1 MASFMKSIIKEVNTI
16 KSMLDIP
23 ALKKQ
28 RELLRKR
35 LEEAEKI
42 YTKYNTILDKAVLIK
57 ETANTMLELCNICLE
72 GNEFEI
78 DKANVLNVALLKSV
92 EIANNESNRAFA
104 EIQWLEGEI
113 EKINVELNAAR
124 EAVR

>member
-1 MASFMKSIIKEVNTI
+1 MASFIKTIIKEVNTI

-23 ALKKQ
+23 ALKNQ
-28 RELLRKR
+28 RERLRKR
-35 LEEAEKI
+35 LEEVEKI

>member
-23 ALKKQ
+23 ALKNQ
-28 RELLRKR
+28 RERLRKR
-35 LEEAEKI
+35 LEEVEKI

>member
-1 MASFMKSIIKEVNTI
+1 MKSIIKEVNTI

>member
-1 MASFMKSIIKEVNTI
+1 MASFIKSIIKEVNTI

-23 ALKKQ
+23 ALKNQ
-28 RELLRKR
+28 RERLRKR
-35 LEEAEKI
+35 LEEVEKI

>member
-1 MASFMKSIIKEVNTI
+1 MASFIKTIIKEVNTI

-23 ALKKQ
+23 ALKNQ
-28 RELLRKR
+28 RERLRKR
-35 LEEAEKI
+35 LEEVEKI

-78 DKANVLNVALLKSV
+78 DKANVLNVALLNSV

-104 EIQWLEGEI
+104 EIQWLNGEI